1 MKPYEARQ
9 FVQQN
14 LSERAIILQLA
25 EEASEL
31 AAAANKLVRVLDG
44 ENPSPVTPEQA
55 RLDILE
61 EFGDILNCMDLI
73 VTPTENIF
81 VGEKR
86 AEKCVRWAVRIMEK
100 RGEVTPET
108 DSGGKPWADHFERRF
123 DKAE

>member
-1 MKPYEARQ
+1 MKPYEAKK
-9 FVQQN
+9 FVQEN
-14 LSERAIILQLA
+14 LSQRAIILQLA

-61 EFGDILNCMDLI
+61 EFGDILNSMDLI
-73 VTPTENIF
+73 ITPTENVF

-86 AEKCVRWAVRIMEK
+86 AEKCVRWAVRIMEE
-100 RGEVTPET
+100 RGEAAPET
-108 DSGGKPWADHFERRF
+108 GGGKPWADHFERRF
-123 DKAE
+123 GKSE

>member
-14 LSERAIILQLA
+14 LSQRAIILQLA

-61 EFGDILNCMDLI
+61 EFGDVLNCADLI
-73 VTPTENIF
+73 VTPMENIYIATER
-81 VGEKR
+81 GEK
-86 AEKCVRWAVRIMEK
+86 CIRWAGRIQEERMKQEQGQGK
-100 RGEVTPET
+100 AGA
-108 DSGGKPWADHFERRF
+108 SGNEE
-123 DKAE
+123 DKEGAHA